1 VEVFTLNQIYNH
13 SSESMPELEDGSVA
27 LTITSPPYWN
37 AIDYDIHASDKT
49 QHYRTRSYTEGF
61 TDLDEYFRWLVG
73 IFNEV
78 QRVTK
83 PGGYCAIIIGT
94 VLLKGRLYP
103 VPFELVAHLTQN
115 KWDFHQDIIWHKCT
129 AGVKRAGVTIQRPFP
144 GYYYPNIMNEYILVF
159 RKPGEKIFLG
169 RSTAERESAEFPI
182 DELFTKEI
190 ANNIWHIA
198 PVPPNH
204 IDHPAP
210 FPEEI
215 PYRLISLYS
224 YPGELVLDP
233 FTGSGQ
239 TLKVARHLKR
249 QFAGYEVIQ
258 KYVELATARLDEP
271 LKIRP
276 DQLVAIFNKIQLQL
290 E

>member
-1 VEVFTLNQIYNH
+1 MEVFTLNQIYNH
-13 SSESMPELEDGSVA
+13 SSVSMPELEDGSVA

-49 QHYRTRSYTEGF
+49 QHYRTRSYAEGYSN
-61 TDLDEYFRWLVG
+61 LDEYFHWLVG

-94 VLLKGRLYP
+94 VLLKGRLFP
-103 VPFELVAHLTQN
+103 VPFELVMHLTQN
-115 KWDFHQDIIWHKCT
+115 NWDFHQDIIWHKCT
-129 AGVKRAGVTIQRPFP
+129 AGVKRAGVVIQRPFP

-159 RKPGEKIFLG
+159 RKPGEKIYLG
-169 RSTAERESAEFPI
+169 RSTTERESAEFAI
-182 DELFTKEI
+182 DELFTKEV

-198 PVPPNH
+198 PVPPDH

-239 TLKVARHLKR
+239 TLKVARHLGR
-249 QFAGYEVIQ
+249 RFAGYEVIQ
-258 KYVELATARLDEP
+258 KYVDLATARLDEP

-276 DQLVAIFNKIQLQL
+276 DQLVAIFNKIQFQL